1 MLKSSHSQ
9 PALSLIEVMVAV
21 VIVSFVL
28 IALVSN
34 IFYTQR
40 VIIDARLR
48 ANALDQANSCLERFR
63 NLRDGMHWWEFYRRT
78 YCHCGG
84 LSDCRPTQTTFY
96 LGKTGQSNTP
106 LYVDEIMCEFP
117 FTIPAY
123 DILNRPAGK
132 YADNPRPSF
141 WHDFEGKLPALQKW
155 EGTRIQKINDTIC
168 GQPPAD
174 LAANNF
180 GYHGDYQVKLD
191 FNPSPTG
198 QKITVTVKVQY
209 QDYRGK
215 DKQVEVSQQFAQD
228 VNSELPFKITPSP

>member
-1 MLKSSHSQ
+1 MLKSSHAQ

-63 NLRDGMHWWEFYRRT
+63 NLRDGMHWWEFYRRLD
-78 YCHCGG
+78 CHCYQGAGMSTCNLTPSSPSVYLSGTG
-84 LSDCRPTQTTFY
+84 LSTY
-96 LGKTGQSNTP
+96 A
-106 LYVDEIMCEFP
+106 DEIKCNFP

-141 WHDFEGKLPALQKW
+141 WNER
-155 EGTRIQKINDTIC
+155 TRFDEIDTNKIQNIDDTIC
-168 GQPPAD
+168 GQPPDD
-174 LAANNF
+174 LAAKNF

-191 FNPSPTG
+191 FDPTSPTG
-198 QKITVTVKVQY
+198 QKITVTVQVQY

-215 DKQVEVSQQFAQD
+215 NKQVKVTQQFAQD
-228 VNSELPFKITPSP
+228 INSELPFKGN